1 MTGASR
7 LRVAA
12 SVQSVARRESKVGGW
27 GTTRHVPA
35 PERRRLEP
43 TRERLDT
50 EARACGRA
58 AVEKAEVPTAC
69 GCSSAPSGPRA
80 SIRGPTAPL
89 TSPGGALLGPHAGQ
103 SARLGPHISRLPLP
117 DRTLGRSEVVRK
129 KWLLTKF
136 CQGVPAKSAR
146 CSVRISVYILHV
158 VGVGCALRRWKRA
171 K

>member
-7 LRVAA
+7 PRVAA

-35 PERRRLEP
+35 PERRRLGLA
-43 TRERLDT
+43 RERLGAR
-50 EARACGRA
+50 ARACGRSS
-58 AVEKAEVPTAC
+58 VEMTVVPTAC

-80 SIRGPTAPL
+80 SFRGPTAPL
-89 TSPGGALLGPHAGQ
+89 PSPGRAFLGPHAGQ